1 LARYVLDIPVM
12 QSGRPVTPARI
23 LLAEDDYEM
32 RRVLITALRQDN
44 YDIVELD
51 SGSALLEAVSQAR
64 DRAELPALIVS
75 DVRMPGM
82 DGLRVVEAIRSWGLR
97 MPIILITA
105 FGSEETL
112 NEAFQIGATAVLS
125 KPFDLEDL
133 RSAVCCLLPSPDV
146 APKSGAS
153 GNGLDS

>member
-1 LARYVLDIPVM
+1 MM
-12 QSGRPVTPARI
+12 QSGRPATPARI
-23 LLAEDDYEM
+23 LLAEDDFEM
-32 RRVLITALRQDN
+32 RRVLIAALRQDN

-51 SGSALLEAVSQAR
+51 SGSALLEEVSQAR

-82 DGLRVVEAIRSWGLR
+82 SGLRVVEAIRRWGLR

-112 NEAFQIGATAVLS
+112 NEAFQLGATAVLS

-133 RSAVCCLLPSPDV
+133 RSAVLCLLPN
-146 APKSGAS
+146 GAGNPQTDGS